1 MSLNWTLVI
10 AVLAILACDLA
21 VAKSARCSMDSLE
34 RTVELRYE
42 TPGEGV
48 PCEVRYA
55 KPTEGVGEQ
64 VLWRAEREV
73 GYCEARFEKFVDK
86 LVGFGWSCAEV
97 AVDPVDAWHDDL
109 AGEPAATEPGTP
121 KAESAEAESAE
132 SEESADADAEAAP
145 QSTDAAEGAP

>member
-1 MSLNWTLVI
+1 MSLNWTLAI

-21 VAKSARCSMDSLE
+21 EAKSVRCSMDSLQ
-34 RTVELRYE
+34 RTVELHYE
-42 TPGEGV
+42 NPGEGV

-86 LVGFGWSCAEV
+86 LVGFDWSCAEV
-97 AVDPVDAWHDDL
+97 AVDPVDAWDDDVD
-109 AGEPAATEPGTP
+109 GEPVTTESGTAESETAEVERSEDAQAEVEP
-121 KAESAEAESAE
+121 ESAEA
-132 SEESADADAEAAP
+132 
-145 QSTDAAEGAP
+145 DAAEEPATE